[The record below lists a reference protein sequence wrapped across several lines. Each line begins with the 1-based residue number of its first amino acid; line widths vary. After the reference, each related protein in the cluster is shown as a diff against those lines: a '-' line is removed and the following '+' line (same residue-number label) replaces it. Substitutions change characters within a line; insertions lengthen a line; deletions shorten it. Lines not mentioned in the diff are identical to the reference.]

1 MADLFTTPAPFQPGP
16 RLIDGSDL
24 NRALAQPDYSV
35 ETGIVATGANAAG
48 AFQLRA
54 AVSVLATVAAA
65 TGVKLLNLP
74 IGSSQIVFNDG
85 ANPVTVY
92 DANGNTIDG
101 TAGAT
106 GVALA
111 NAKRCQYWRTGLTT
125 WESAQL
131 GAVSA

>member
-1 MADLFTTPAPFQPGP
+1 MSVISPAPFTPGP

-24 NRALAQPDYSV
+24 NALFGQPVNSV
-35 ETGIVATGANAAG
+35 DAGVTALGTTISDAYQLKAAIT
-48 AFQLRA
+48 QL
-54 AVSVLATVAAA
+54 STVAAA
-65 TGVKLLNLP
+65 TGVKLANLP
-74 IGSSQIVFNDG
+74 IGGYQDVYNDG
-85 ANPVTVY
+85 ASALTVY
-92 DANGNTIDG
+92 SAYGTIDG

-111 NAKRCQYWRTGLTT
+111 NAKRSRFTRMSATA